1 MCCRFSLFISRCIF
15 YLHKLAFRNSI
26 TEKLLIRTKLFRFFS
41 FFITRWTRTP
51 VFICFKKS
59 RKQTSRE
66 SAPTSCQSNKTDDML
81 VHGMTH
87 ILSIHDFDL
96 TKISVLSAGFIWDQY
111 NHVLWSVSYKPWY
124 IFDIG
129 VIMASMYDTRKY
141 IDLQCNNIN
150 GPQIN
155 DPNVLLAITY
165 HTSIGS

>member
-1 MCCRFSLFISRCIF
+1 MLSFLSFHFEVYFLFAQISFSKFNYWKII
-15 YLHKLAFRNSI
+15 NSSEI
-26 TEKLLIRTKLFRFFS
+26 IQVFS

-129 VIMASMYDTRKY
+129 VIMTSMYDTRKY